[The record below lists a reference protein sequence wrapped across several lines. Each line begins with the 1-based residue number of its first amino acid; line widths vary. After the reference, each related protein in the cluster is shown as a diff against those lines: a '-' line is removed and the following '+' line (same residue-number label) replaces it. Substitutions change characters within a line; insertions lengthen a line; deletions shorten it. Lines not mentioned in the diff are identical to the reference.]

1 MFFQYATSDSYSLVD
16 RSLSKQG
23 KSWPLGS
30 KVGFSSLWCFLSD
43 FLHFF
48 SLTYVCVLSPM
59 EQQLEDDCLKK
70 ENMFNTFLWTVIYT
84 TVRGPR
90 IFHEIQFLLDWE
102 MLVCLYLPH
111 IYGSNIKY
119 QRLLG
124 TWTGYLNLHP
134 LFISFLFILAL
145 FKVNRFLSLTQILH
159 SFAL

>member
-1 MFFQYATSDSYSLVD
+1 MFFQYVTSDSYSLVD

-70 ENMFNTFLWTVIYT
+70 ENMFREGLKKTVKK
-84 TVRGPR
+84 RSG
-90 IFHEIQFLLDWE
+90 
-102 MLVCLYLPH
+102 
-111 IYGSNIKY
+111 
-119 QRLLG
+119 
-124 TWTGYLNLHP
+124 
-134 LFISFLFILAL
+134 
-145 FKVNRFLSLTQILH
+145 
-159 SFAL
+159 